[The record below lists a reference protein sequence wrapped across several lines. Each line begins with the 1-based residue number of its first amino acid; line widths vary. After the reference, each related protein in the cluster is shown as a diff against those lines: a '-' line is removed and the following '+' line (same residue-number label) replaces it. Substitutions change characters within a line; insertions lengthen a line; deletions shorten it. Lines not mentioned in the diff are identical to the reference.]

1 MMSNKSIAVIDGQVL
16 SRKNFMDAIDQEV
29 VSLYDTGNIN
39 RVMNVLNGLSAV
51 EDISGHA
58 KAKLLFKSSEW
69 FKQNKPNDNFSDH
82 VESTTTLRKIT
93 VDRYV
98 LVWGYVEDLTIP
110 KEIAEQPM
118 RNLVPIATTLS
129 QGYEIS
135 KEQWRKIGLCSND
148 RELDEVLRKVKG
160 KQPRKNARI
169 IKLGRDGSLWGW
181 KNNERYFLGYLNV
194 KEAQDN
200 EIIAEFIEKIKTS
213 AGVIDE

>member
-1 MMSNKSIAVIDGQVL
+1 M
-16 SRKNFMDAIDQEV
+16 
-29 VSLYDTGNIN
+29 
-39 RVMNVLNGLSAV
+39 
-51 EDISGHA
+51 
-58 KAKLLFKSSEW
+58 
-69 FKQNKPNDNFSDH
+69 
-82 VESTTTLRKIT
+82 

-98 LVWGYVEDLTIP
+98 PTWKYIEDCLIP
-110 KEIAEQPM
+110 KEIQSRPM
-118 RNLVPIATTLS
+118 RELVPIAMTLK

-148 RELDEVLRKVKG
+148 RELDEVLRTVKG

-169 IKLGRDGSLWGW
+169 IKLSRDGSLWGW

>member
-1 MMSNKSIAVIDGQVL
+1 MSNKSLLVINNQPL
-16 SRKNFMDAIDQEV
+16 SQKDFFSAIDDEIV
-29 VSLYDTGNIN
+29 NLHDTGDIN
-39 RVMNVLNGLSAV
+39 HVMKVLNGLDDV
-51 EDISGHA
+51 EDITGKA
-58 KAKLLFKSSEW
+58 KAKLLWASSEW
-69 FKQNKPNDNFSDH
+69 FTLNKPTEDFTDH
-82 VESTTTLRKIT
+82 VISTTRIKKSM

-98 LVWGYVEDLTIP
+98 PTWKYIEDCIIP
-110 KEIAEQPM
+110 KEIQVRPM
-118 RNLVPIATTLS
+118 RELVPIAMTLK

-169 IKLGRDGSLWGW
+169 IKLGKDGSLWGW

-194 KEAQDN
+194 KEAEEN
-200 EIIAEFIEKIKTS
+200 EVIAEFIEKIKTS